1 MLIKDTW
8 NTTRYIY
15 KKKVIIDVS
24 FKDEIFIGDYP
35 SIPTILLMSYF
46 IISSFDIE
54 SFFFFFLNKKHLF
67 QNQKYFHVKFILL
80 FFFFYE
86 RNKTFSQE
94 YFIYL
99 RKFIFTIRKI
109 RMIKIRTRFRF
120 IITF

>member
-1 MLIKDTW
+1 MKYDSI
-8 NTTRYIY
+8 YI

-54 SFFFFFLNKKHLF
+54 SFFFFFFLNKKHLF
-67 QNQKYFHVKFILL
+67 QNRKYFHVKFILL

-109 RMIKIRTRFRF
+109 RD
-120 IITF
+120 